1 MSVYIPQ
8 NEYEKQQCITL
19 GVQNGYL
26 TKETAAEQNSSFS
39 SPDEKARLV
48 KQDEYNSQLEASSQR
63 AALVGTV

>member
-1 MSVYIPQ
+1 MY
-8 NEYEKQQCITL
+8 TL

-26 TKETAAEQNSSFS
+26 SKETAAEQNSSFS

-48 KQDEYNSQLEASSQR
+48 NQDEYNSQLEAISQR